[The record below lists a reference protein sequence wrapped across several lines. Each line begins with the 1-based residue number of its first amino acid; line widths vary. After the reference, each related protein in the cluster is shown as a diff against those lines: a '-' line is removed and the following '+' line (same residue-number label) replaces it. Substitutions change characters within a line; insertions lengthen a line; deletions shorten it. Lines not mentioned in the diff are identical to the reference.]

1 MPSSTPRAEGA
12 AKPEDATEGGRPRG
26 EGPGGERIA
35 KRMARAGLCSRRE
48 AEAWIAAGRVSV
60 DGHKLTGPAVTV
72 GPASVILVDGKALP
86 GAEPARLFRYHKPDG
101 LVTTSHAPEG
111 MVTIY
116 DKLPADLPRV
126 MPVSALDLHAEGLL
140 LLTNDG
146 AMKRHMELHARDWLH
161 RYRVRLSGVVDAAKL
176 ASLAQGLHIEGVAY
190 GPIRAALDSQKRIN
204 AWVTVSLAEG
214 KGRDIRKLCLHLG
227 WTVSRLICTAYG
239 PFQLG
244 ELPRGAIEEVPPK
257 MVREQLGLSA
267 SRRAASPEA
276 TRPDAST
283 SRAPRSHAPRQN
295 AHRRRKV

>member
-1 MPSSTPRAEGA
+1 
-12 AKPEDATEGGRPRG
+12 
-26 EGPGGERIA
+26 
-35 KRMARAGLCSRRE
+35 MARAGLCSRRE

-60 DGHKLTGPAVTV
+60 DGHKLTSPAVTV
-72 GPASVILVDGKALP
+72 GAASVILVDGKPLP

-101 LVTTSHAPEG
+101 LLTTSHAPEG

-126 MPVSALDLHAEGLL
+126 LPVSALDLHAEGLL

-161 RYRVRLSGVVDAAKL
+161 RYRVRLTGAVEPAKL
-176 ASLAQGLHIEGVAY
+176 AALAGGVRIEGMAY
-190 GPIRAALDSQKRIN
+190 GPIRAALDRQKGIN
-204 AWVTVSLAEG
+204 AWVTLSLAEG
-214 KGRDIRKLCLHLG
+214 KGRDIRKLCEHLG
-227 WTVSRLICTAYG
+227 WTVSRLICTNYG

-267 SRRAASPEA
+267 SRRPASAEA
-276 TRPDAST
+276 NP
-283 SRAPRSHAPRQN
+283 SHAGRPRATQSHAN
-295 AHRRRKV
+295 RRRKV

>member
-1 MPSSTPRAEGA
+1 MPSSTPRADGA
-12 AKPEDATEGGRPRG
+12 AKPEGTTAGAQA
-26 EGPGGERIA
+26 GGERIA

-48 AEAWIAAGRVSV
+48 AEAWIVAGRVSV
-60 DGHKLTGPAVTV
+60 DGQKLTSPALTV
-72 GPASVILVDGKALP
+72 GPSSVILVDGKPLP

-101 LVTTSHAPEG
+101 LLITSHAPEG
-111 MVTIY
+111 MTTIY
-116 DKLPADLPRV
+116 AKLPADLPRV

-161 RYRVRLSGVVDAAKL
+161 RYRIRFSGMVDPAKL
-176 ASLAQGLHIEGVAY
+176 ASLTQGLHIDGVPY
-190 GPIRAALDSQKRIN
+190 GPVRATLDSQKRIN
-204 AWVTVSLAEG
+204 AWVTLTLVEG
-214 KGRDIRKLCLHLG
+214 KGRDVRKLCLHLG

-267 SRRAASPEA
+267 SRRPASPNA
-276 TRPDAST
+276 APPDAA
-283 SRAPRSHAPRQN
+283 RPHAN
-295 AHRRRKV
+295 RRRKV

>member
-1 MPSSTPRAEGA
+1 MPSSPPRADGA
-12 AKPEDATEGGRPRG
+12 AKPGANPA
-26 EGPGGERIA
+26 GPQAGGERIA

-48 AEAWIAAGRVSV
+48 AEVWIAAGRVSV
-60 DGHKLTGPAVTV
+60 DGHKLTSPAVTV
-72 GPASVILVDGKALP
+72 GPASLILVDGKPLP

-101 LVTTSHAPEG
+101 LLTTSHAPEG

-161 RYRVRLSGVVDAAKL
+161 RYRVRLSGAVEPAKL
-176 ASLAQGLHIEGVAY
+176 AGLAEGVRIEGVAY
-190 GPIRAALDSQKRIN
+190 GPIRAALDRQKGIN

-214 KGRDIRKLCLHLG
+214 KGRDVRKLCEHLG

-267 SRRAASPEA
+267 SRRPAPAEA
-276 TRPDAST
+276 NP
-283 SRAPRSHAPRQN
+283 SHAPGSQAPRPN

>member
-1 MPSSTPRAEGA
+1 
-12 AKPEDATEGGRPRG
+12 
-26 EGPGGERIA
+26 
-35 KRMARAGLCSRRE
+35 MARAGLCSRRE
-48 AEAWIAAGRVSV
+48 AEVWIAAGRVSV
-60 DGHKLTGPAVTV
+60 DGHKLTSPAVTV
-72 GPASVILVDGKALP
+72 GPSSVILVDGKPLP

-126 MPVSALDLHAEGLL
+126 LPVSALDLHAEGLL

-161 RYRVRLSGVVDAAKL
+161 RYRVRLTGAVEPAKL
-176 ASLAQGLHIEGVAY
+176 AALAGGVRIEGMAY
-190 GPIRAALDSQKRIN
+190 GPIRAALDRQKGIN

-214 KGRDIRKLCLHLG
+214 KGRDIRKLCEHLG
-227 WTVSRLICTAYG
+227 WTVSRLICTNYG

-244 ELPRGAIEEVPPK
+244 DLPRGAIEEVPPK

-267 SRRAASPEA
+267 SRNRAAEPPA
-276 TRPDAST
+276 AQADASP
-283 SRAPRSHAPRQN
+283 RNAPPRHAARPHAARPHAN
-295 AHRRRKV
+295 RRRKV

>member
-1 MPSSTPRAEGA
+1 MPSSPPRADGA
-12 AKPEDATEGGRPRG
+12 AKPEGDEPAGTQ
-26 EGPGGERIA
+26 PGGERIA

-48 AEAWIAAGRVSV
+48 AEVWIAAGRVSV
-60 DGHKLTGPAVTV
+60 DGHKLTSPATTV
-72 GPASVILVDGKALP
+72 GPSSDILVDGKPLP

-101 LVTTSHAPEG
+101 LLITSRAPEG

-116 DKLPADLPRV
+116 EKLPADLPRV

-161 RYRVRLSGVVDAAKL
+161 RYRVRLSGTVEPAKL
-176 ASLAQGLHIEGVAY
+176 ASLAQGLHIDGVAY
-190 GPIRAALDSQKRIN
+190 GPVRATIDSQKRIN
-204 AWVTVSLAEG
+204 AWVTLTLAEG
-214 KGRDIRKLCLHLG
+214 KGRDVRKLCLHLG

-244 ELPRGAIEEVPPK
+244 DLPRGAIEEVPPK

-267 SRRAASPEA
+267 SRNRAVQPPAA
-276 TRPDAST
+276 RPDTA
-283 SRAPRSHAPRQN
+283 RPHEN
-295 AHRRRKV
+295 RRRKV

>member
-1 MPSSTPRAEGA
+1 MPSSPPRADGA
-12 AKPEDATEGGRPRG
+12 AKPESAPGGTQA
-26 EGPGGERIA
+26 GGERIA

-48 AEAWIAAGRVSV
+48 AEVWIAAGRVSV
-60 DGHKLTGPAVTV
+60 DGHKLTSPAVTV
-72 GPASVILVDGKALP
+72 GPSSVILVDGKPLP

-101 LVTTSHAPEG
+101 LLITSHAPEG

-161 RYRVRLSGVVDAAKL
+161 RYRVRLSGVVEAAKL

-190 GPIRAALDSQKRIN
+190 GPIRATLDSQKRIN
-204 AWVTVSLAEG
+204 AWVTLTLAEG

-267 SRRAASPEA
+267 SRRPASADASPSH
-276 TRPDAST
+276 AS
-283 SRAPRSHAPRQN
+283 RSHAPRPNAPRAN

>member
-1 MPSSTPRAEGA
+1 MPSSPPRADGA
-12 AKPEDATEGGRPRG
+12 ANPEAIPGGSQ
-26 EGPGGERIA
+26 PGGERIA

-48 AEAWIAAGRVSV
+48 AEVWIAAGRVSV
-60 DGHKLTGPAVTV
+60 DGHKLISPAVTV
-72 GPASVILVDGKALP
+72 GPSSLILVDGKPLP

-101 LVTTSHAPEG
+101 LLITSRAPEG

-116 DKLPADLPRV
+116 EKLPADLPRV

-161 RYRVRLSGVVDAAKL
+161 RYRVRLSGAIEPAKL

-190 GPIRAALDSQKRIN
+190 GPVRATIDSQKRIN
-204 AWVTVSLAEG
+204 AWVTLTLAEG
-214 KGRDIRKLCLHLG
+214 KGRDVRKLCLHLG
-227 WTVSRLICTAYG
+227 WTVTRLICTAYG

-267 SRRAASPEA
+267 SRRPASPDAARAHA
-276 TRPDAST
+276 THP
-283 SRAPRSHAPRQN
+283 H
-295 AHRRRKV
+295 AHRRRNI

>member
-1 MPSSTPRAEGA
+1 MPSSPPRADGA
-12 AKPEDATEGGRPRG
+12 AKPEGT
-26 EGPGGERIA
+26 GERIA

-48 AEAWIAAGRVSV
+48 AEVWIAAGRVSV
-60 DGHKLTGPAVTV
+60 DGHKLTSPAVTV
-72 GPASVILVDGKALP
+72 GPSSVILVDGKPLP

-101 LVTTSHAPEG
+101 LLITSHAPEG

-161 RYRVRLSGVVDAAKL
+161 RYRVRLSGAVDAAKL
-176 ASLAQGLHIEGVAY
+176 ASLAQGLQIEGVAY

-204 AWVTVSLAEG
+204 AWVTLTLAEG

-267 SRRAASPEA
+267 SRRPASA
-276 TRPDAST
+276 DST
-283 SRAPRSHAPRQN
+283 PSHAPRPN